1 MMQDQNKLIVSKLI
15 SQKEY
20 KFNLSPRKSTL
31 AEISQELDI
40 LLLKNLSFVGKI
52 YLVNNY
58 DLKLE
63 AKLNA
68 IAIQTCGISLE
79 PMKTTLETIVNRIF
93 CRDWDESKVRV
104 DETSIETSVERQK
117 NTINLMEILTEELA
131 LEIPL
136 YPKSKNYIKTSVN
149 SDYWIDEKDIK
160 SGNKPFSIL
169 SNLKEKMSTKKDD

>member
-1 MMQDQNKLIVSKLI
+1 MQNQNKLIVSKLI
-15 SQKEY
+15 SQKSH
-20 KFNLSPRKSTL
+20 KFNLSPRKDTL
-31 AEISQELDI
+31 QEISEKLDV
-40 LLLKNLSFVGKI
+40 LLLKTLSFSGQI
-52 YLVNNY
+52 YPINSH
-58 DLKLE
+58 DLKLD

-68 IAIQTCGISLE
+68 VVIQTCGISLE
-79 PMKTTLETIVNRIF
+79 PMKTTLETIVNRLF

-117 NTINLMEILTEELA
+117 NTINLMEIITEELA

-136 YPKSKNYIKTSVN
+136 YPKSKNYIKTSIN

>member
-31 AEISQELDI
+31 AEISQELNI
-40 LLLKNLSFVGKI
+40 LSLKNLSFVGQI

-79 PMKTTLETIVNRIF
+79 PMKTTLET
-93 CRDWDESKVRV
+93 SLQ
-104 DETSIETSVERQK
+104 TT
-117 NTINLMEILTEELA
+117 
-131 LEIPL
+131 
-136 YPKSKNYIKTSVN
+136 
-149 SDYWIDEKDIK
+149 
-160 SGNKPFSIL
+160 
-169 SNLKEKMSTKKDD
+169 LKKLH